1 MRPSVGG
8 DTELFVMN
16 ADGGGLQRLTFFSG
30 EDGGPRV
37 R

>member
-1 MRPSVGG
+1 
-8 DTELFVMN
+8 MN